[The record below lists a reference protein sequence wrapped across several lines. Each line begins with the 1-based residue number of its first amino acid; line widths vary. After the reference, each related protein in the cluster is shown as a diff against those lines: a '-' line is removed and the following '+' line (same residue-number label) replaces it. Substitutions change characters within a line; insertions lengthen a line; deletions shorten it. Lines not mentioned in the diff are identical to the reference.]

1 MSEQDK
7 DNLMPTAETPTHRLE
22 IGTNDGSAEGVYL
35 NTIKI
40 AVNRLHCFG
49 DRQEA
54 PCPACGKDELR
65 VSQALIS
72 VVGPDWSIERQCHA
86 CYASDTIPYKEQRA
100 HPSIRIPRERAEL
113 ERIAELL
120 LSYPDLT
127 IRIGEILEKMYWPKG
142 AK

>member
-7 DNLMPTAETPTHRLE
+7 GNLMPGAETPTHWQE
-22 IGTNDGSAEGVYL
+22 ITPLGVDGGPVYIKVAP
-35 NTIKI
+35 TI
-40 AVNRLHCFG
+40 RCFG

-65 VSQALIS
+65 VAQALIL
-72 VVGPDWSIERQCHA
+72 VGGDGWTIERQCHA

-100 HPSIRIPRERAEL
+100 HPEVRVPRERHEL

-120 LSYPDLT
+120 LSYPDLAER
-127 IRIGEILEKMYWPKG
+127 IRGLLE
-142 AK
+142 AKP